1 MDDGRWTID
10 YVLRI
15 AYCVLRIA
23 YCVSLIPDPYRL
35 SSIVYRPSSIVY
47 RPVNRPTKRAF
58 SGNTRSPVGMH
69 PLGASFVA
77 NSGGCRTMVMAIL
90 GLLSSPAT
98 AGNTRRRA
106 PMTAPADVA
115 AEWLHLGAR
124 AALEGNR
131 EDARYYFVQAVR
143 SDMDNPRAWL

>member
-1 MDDGRWTID
+1 
-10 YVLRI
+10 
-15 AYCVLRIA
+15 
-23 YCVSLIPDPYRL
+23 
-35 SSIVYRPSSIVY
+35 
-47 RPVNRPTKRAF
+47 
-58 SGNTRSPVGMH
+58 MH

-143 SDMDNPRAWL
+143 SDMDNPRAWLYLGGVADDPALTLSCMQKVLQLEPGN